1 MYVMRP
7 PAQPTRYALVPKT
20 PSNPGVRRYSL
31 TRLAASPR
39 SALGVNCHERPDRDA
54 SQFRQA

>member
-1 MYVMRP
+1 MRP

-39 SALGVNCHERPDRDA
+39 SALGVNCHERLDRDA

>member
-39 SALGVNCHERPDRDA
+39 SALAVDRHERLERAA
-54 SQFRQA
+54 SHFRQA

>member
-39 SALGVNCHERPDRDA
+39 SALGVDRHERLERAA
-54 SQFRQA
+54 SHFRRA

>member
-1 MYVMRP
+1 MYVVRP
-7 PAQPTRYALVPKT
+7 PAQPTRYALVPKP

-31 TRLAASPR
+31 AKRAAPR
-39 SALGVNCHERPDRDA
+39 SALGVDRRERLERAA